1 MSDCDNDL
9 NSQLKALHA
18 RLDRIDDDLIAH
30 FAAQFLQAIAF
41 LANPLTVAQGAI
53 MTAQFASRSAFK
65 ALVKKLPGYEEL
77 KMLQHLDSA
86 ALVGGLEATLVAQAE
101 SMVELAVTKV
111 EAAVDAEIEAARNYI
126 LAIEENAIEAVVGP
140 LLDTLN
146 EVTETLN
153 KSNAAVSAIEAF
165 IATLKKIS
173 SCKIEDS
180 VIGTQPPASVDLVN
194 TPASISSNI
203 TPAE

>member
-65 ALVKKLPGYEEL
+65 ALVKQLPGYEEL

-101 SMVELAVTKV
+101 SMIELAATKAA
-111 EAAVDAEIEAARNYI
+111 AAVDAEIEAARNYI

-153 KSNAAVSAIEAF
+153 KANATVGAIKAF
-165 IATLKKIS
+165 IDTLTKTA

-180 VIGTQPPASVDLVN
+180 VVGTRPPASVDLVN

>member
-65 ALVKKLPGYEEL
+65 ALVKQLPGYEEL

-86 ALVGGLEATLVAQAE
+86 ALIEGLEATLVAQAE
-101 SMVELAVTKV
+101 SMIELAATKAA
-111 EAAVDAEIEAARNYI
+111 AAVDAEIEAARNYI
-126 LAIEENAIEAVVGP
+126 LAIEEGAIAAIVDP
-140 LLDTLN
+140 LLVTFN

-153 KSNAAVSAIEAF
+153 KANATVGAIKAF
-165 IATLKKIS
+165 IDTLTKTA

-180 VIGTQPPASVDLVN
+180 VVGTRPPASVDLVN

>member
-18 RLDRIDDDLIAH
+18 RIDRIDDDLIAH

-65 ALVKKLPGYEEL
+65 ALVKQLPGYEEL

-86 ALVGGLEATLVAQAE
+86 ALIEGLEATLVAQAE
-101 SMVELAVTKV
+101 SMIELAATKAA
-111 EAAVDAEIEAARNYI
+111 AAVDAEIEAARNYI

-153 KSNAAVSAIEAF
+153 KANAAVSAIKAF
-165 IATLKKIS
+165 IDTLKKIS

-180 VIGTQPPASVDLVN
+180 VVGTRPPASVDLVN

>member
-30 FAAQFLQAIAF
+30 FAAQFLQAISF
-41 LANPLTVAQGAI
+41 LANPLTAAQGAI
-53 MTAQFASRSAFK
+53 MTAQFASRAAFK
-65 ALVKKLPGYEEL
+65 ALVKQLPGYEEF
-77 KMLQHLDSA
+77 KMLQHIDSA
-86 ALVGGLEATLVAQAE
+86 ALVSGLEATLIAQAE
-101 SMVELAVTKV
+101 SMVELAATKA
-111 EAAVDAEIEAARNYI
+111 EAAITAEIAANRNYI

-153 KSNAAVSAIEAF
+153 KANAAVSAIEAF
-165 IATLKKIS
+165 IDTLKKIS

-180 VIGTQPPASVDLVN
+180 VVGTRPPASVDLVN

>member
-18 RLDRIDDDLIAH
+18 RLDRIDDDLVAH
-30 FAAQFLQAIAF
+30 FAAQFLQAISF
-41 LANPLTVAQGAI
+41 LANPLTAAQGAI

-65 ALVKKLPGYEEL
+65 ALVKQLPGYEEF
-77 KMLQHLDSA
+77 KMVQHLDSA
-86 ALVGGLEATLVAQAE
+86 GLVGGLEATFIAQAE
-101 SMVELAVTKV
+101 SMVELAATKAAAAV
-111 EAAVDAEIEAARNYI
+111 EAEIAATRNYI
-126 LAIEENAIEAVVGP
+126 LAIEENAIPAIVDP
-140 LLDTLN
+140 LLVTLN
-146 EVTETLN
+146 DVTETLN
-153 KSNAAVSAIEAF
+153 KANAAVSAIEAF

-180 VIGTQPPASVDLVN
+180 VVGTRPPASVDLVN

-203 TPAE
+203 T

>member
-65 ALVKKLPGYEEL
+65 ALVKQLPGYEEL

-101 SMVELAVTKV
+101 SMIELAAAKAA
-111 EAAVDAEIEAARNYI
+111 AAVEAEIEAARNYI
-126 LAIEENAIEAVVGP
+126 LAIEEGAIAAIVDP
-140 LLDTLN
+140 LLVTFN

-153 KSNAAVSAIEAF
+153 KANATVGAIKAF
-165 IATLKKIS
+165 IDTLKKTA

-180 VIGTQPPASVDLVN
+180 VVGTRPPASVDLVN

>member
-65 ALVKKLPGYEEL
+65 ALVKQLPGYEEL

-153 KSNAAVSAIEAF
+153 KANAAVSAIKAF
-165 IATLKKIS
+165 IDTLKKIS

-180 VIGTQPPASVDLVN
+180 VVGTRPPASVDLVN

-203 TPAE
+203 T

>member
-65 ALVKKLPGYEEL
+65 ALVKQLPGYEEL

-101 SMVELAVTKV
+101 SMIELAATKAA
-111 EAAVDAEIEAARNYI
+111 AAVDAEIEAARNYI

-153 KSNAAVSAIEAF
+153 KANAAVSAIEAF

-180 VIGTQPPASVDLVN
+180 VVGTRPPASVDLVN

>member
-65 ALVKKLPGYEEL
+65 ALVKQLPGYEEL

-101 SMVELAVTKV
+101 SMIELAATKAA
-111 EAAVDAEIEAARNYI
+111 AAVDAEIEAARNYI

>member
-18 RLDRIDDDLIAH
+18 RLDRIDDDLVAH

-65 ALVKKLPGYEEL
+65 ALVKQLPGYEEL

-101 SMVELAVTKV
+101 SMIELAATKAA
-111 EAAVDAEIEAARNYI
+111 AAVDAEIEAARNYI

-153 KSNAAVSAIEAF
+153 KSNAAVSAIKAF

-180 VIGTQPPASVDLVN
+180 VVGTRPPASVDLVN

>member
-18 RLDRIDDDLIAH
+18 RIDRIDDDLTAH

-41 LANPLTVAQGAI
+41 LANPLTAAQGAI

-65 ALVKKLPGYEEL
+65 ALVKQLPGYEEF
-77 KMLQHLDSA
+77 KMVQHIDSA
-86 ALVGGLEATLVAQAE
+86 ALVEVLEATLVAQAE
-101 SMVELAVTKV
+101 SMVKLAVTKA
-111 EAAVDAEIEAARNYI
+111 EAAVDAKIEAARNYI
-126 LAIEENAIEAVVGP
+126 LAIEEGAIEAVVGS
-140 LLDTLN
+140 LLETLN
-146 EVTETLN
+146 EVTETLD
-153 KSNAAVSAIEAF
+153 KANAAVGAIEAF

-180 VIGTQPPASVDLVN
+180 VVGTRPPVSVDLVN

>member
-65 ALVKKLPGYEEL
+65 ALVKQLPGYEEF
-77 KMLQHLDSA
+77 KMVQHLDSA
-86 ALVGGLEATLVAQAE
+86 ALVGGLEATLIAQAE
-101 SMVELAVTKV
+101 SMIELAATKAA
-111 EAAVDAEIEAARNYI
+111 AAVDAEIEAARNYI
-126 LAIEENAIEAVVGP
+126 LAIEENAIPAIVDP
-140 LLDTLN
+140 LLVTFN

-153 KSNAAVSAIEAF
+153 KANATVGAIKAF
-165 IATLKKIS
+165 IDTLKKTA

-180 VIGTQPPASVDLVN
+180 VVGTRPPASVDLVN

>member
-65 ALVKKLPGYEEL
+65 ALVKQLPGYEEL

-101 SMVELAVTKV
+101 SMIELAATKAA
-111 EAAVDAEIEAARNYI
+111 AAVDAEIEAARNYI

-153 KSNAAVSAIEAF
+153 KSNAAVSAIKAF

-180 VIGTQPPASVDLVN
+180 VVGTRPPASVDLVN

>member
-65 ALVKKLPGYEEL
+65 ALVKQLPGYEEL

-180 VIGTQPPASVDLVN
+180 VVGTQPPASVDLVN

>member
-65 ALVKKLPGYEEL
+65 ALVKQLPGYEEF
-77 KMLQHLDSA
+77 KMVQHLDSA
-86 ALVGGLEATLVAQAE
+86 GLVGGLEATFIAQAE
-101 SMVELAVTKV
+101 SMVELAATKAA
-111 EAAVDAEIEAARNYI
+111 AAVEAEIEAARNYI
-126 LAIEENAIEAVVGP
+126 LAIEEGAIAAIVDP
-140 LLDTLN
+140 LLVTFN
-146 EVTETLN
+146 EVTEALN
-153 KSNAAVSAIEAF
+153 KANATVGAIKAF
-165 IATLKKIS
+165 IDTLTKTA

-180 VIGTQPPASVDLVN
+180 VVGTRPPASVDLVN